1 MAKLDTIKQF
11 PLHALN
17 WALVALILIAAPI
30 LASRQFAGVEITSSV
45 HVQRLALGG
54 FCVALALN
62 LAGALL
68 VFRPSRKLRRVCW
81 EWSVVHAA
89 FAIVFLL
96 VLNDVVHFEWLRD
109 GLEWVRDR
117 LT

>member
-1 MAKLDTIKQF
+1 MAKLDSIKRF

-17 WALVALILIAAPI
+17 WALVALTLIAAPI
-30 LASRQFAGVEITSSV
+30 IASRRFAGVEVTSSA

-68 VFRPSRKLRRVCW
+68 VFRPSRKLRRICW
-81 EWSVVHAA
+81 EWSAVHAA
-89 FAIVFLL
+89 FAIVLLL
-96 VLNDVVHFEWLRD
+96 VLYDVVHFEWLRD
-109 GLEWVRDR
+109 GLEWLRDR